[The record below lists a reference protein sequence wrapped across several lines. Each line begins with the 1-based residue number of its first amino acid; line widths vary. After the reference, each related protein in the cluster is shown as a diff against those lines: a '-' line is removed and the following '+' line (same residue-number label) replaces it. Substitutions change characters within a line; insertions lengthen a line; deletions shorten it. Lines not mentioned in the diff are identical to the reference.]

1 MFRRIKNLIRPEKPA
16 PLIFTFDQIPAW
28 LDNQESVRVQTL
40 STKTATP
47 IGTIR
52 ESVKN
57 LEQIIQT
64 LRAAEYD
71 EEIHPKLKS
80 IAKSTLPQYAKAMG
94 TTLSKPLP
102 EDIEGFYTTATEV
115 LRGCINSSR
124 GQGKYLR
131 TVFPQEMKTVRDG
144 IDAIGREINAM
155 TGFLARFREE
165 MARIDEAKKTY
176 GGLADIQMDI
186 EKSIEK
192 ESRIKQRISHLKD
205 RIAQC
210 AQELVTLERD
220 ASQTIL
226 SEQGRALQDMI
237 EKRDRTVRRYSIL
250 SMTASHVLRKAEK
263 LAHKQHRHSDEAIL
277 TRAMDLLSDHAV
289 PDAKDLAQTLA
300 AACPIAVRMIVSGE
314 VSLKNKEERSLFL
327 DPASF
332 ISTIREL
339 SETYINQTTKC
350 DAAERALRTHPII
363 ARSDELKREKTQL
376 EVILEKEV
384 QSCTDLNT
392 WRDDLRQNIPKLQQ
406 KLEKVMREISGGD
419 VQLQYPHVLALSP

>member
-1 MFRRIKNLIRPEKPA
+1 
-16 PLIFTFDQIPAW
+16 
-28 LDNQESVRVQTL
+28 
-40 STKTATP
+40 
-47 IGTIR
+47 
-52 ESVKN
+52 
-57 LEQIIQT
+57 
-64 LRAAEYD
+64 
-71 EEIHPKLKS
+71 
-80 IAKSTLPQYAKAMG
+80 
-94 TTLSKPLP
+94 
-102 EDIEGFYTTATEV
+102 
-115 LRGCINSSR
+115 
-124 GQGKYLR
+124 
-131 TVFPQEMKTVRDG
+131 
-144 IDAIGREINAM
+144 M

-237 EKRDRTVRRYSIL
+237 EERDRTVRRYSIL

-277 TRAMDLLSDHAV
+277 TRAMDMLSDHAV
-289 PDAKDLAQTLA
+289 PDVKDLAQTLA
-300 AACPIAVRMIVSGE
+300 AACPIAVRMIESGE

-327 DPASF
+327 DPAGF

-406 KLEKVMREISGGD
+406 KLEKSMCEVSGGD
-419 VQLQYPHVLALSP
+419 VQLQYPHIFARSP

>member
-40 STKTATP
+40 SNKTATP
-47 IGTIR
+47 MRIIR

-80 IAKSTLPQYAKAMG
+80 IAKNTLPQYAKAMG

-115 LRGCINSSR
+115 LRGCINSSQ

-155 TGFLARFREE
+155 TSFLARFREE

-176 GGLADIQMDI
+176 RGLADIQTDI

-210 AQELVTLERD
+210 AQELATLERD
-220 ASQTIL
+220 ESQTII
-226 SEQGRALQDMI
+226 SEQGRALQGMI
-237 EKRDRTVRRYSIL
+237 EERDRTVRRYSIL

-277 TRAMDLLSDHAV
+277 TRAMDMLSDHAV

-300 AACPIAVRMIVSGE
+300 AACPIAVRMIESGE

-327 DPASF
+327 DPAGF

-339 SETYINQTTKC
+339 SENYINQTTKC

-392 WRDDLRQNIPKLQQ
+392 WRDDLRQNISKLQQ

-419 VQLQYPHVLALSP
+419 VQIQYPHVLALSP